1 MQTDSF
7 TCWYCGKEKPFSEAG
22 TAEHI
27 FLAALGGT
35 LELSTHNVC
44 NPCQD
49 KTGKLDAALPRNW
62 LVEATRLLHGVARR
76 KRIPILNLGE
86 IELNRPER
94 FEIFSAKG
102 AEKVIRITQ
111 TRDGVN
117 RAILWLT
124 STSEEAKQRAL
135 RLVNQRLKGH
145 RVIAGPSDFQSEYD
159 LELVKA
165 IMSTSPWKISTKMS
179 LSAPLPVFVKTALA
193 LSCYILGS
201 QFVLSQEAKR
211 LREFLWAT
219 VNGEDPPELRGAME
233 MGMGGSV
240 ADDPW
245 RVGPVRHSVALTFL
259 NGWVLFHMTVFNL
272 FKAIIKICPAEPYL
286 DRIPSQENLD
296 GWVWLVDPVAKK
308 IEGPLR
314 AFDRMVEALKER
326 TSQAEEVNPK

>member
-7 TCWYCGKEKPFSEAG
+7 TCWYCGKEKPSEAG
-22 TAEHI
+22 TDEHI

-44 NPCQD
+44 NSCQD
-49 KTGKLDAALPRNW
+49 KTGQLDAPLPRNW
-62 LVEATRLLHGVARR
+62 LVQATRLQHGVARR

-86 IELNRPER
+86 IEINRPER
-94 FEIFSAKG
+94 FEVFTAKG
-102 AEKVIRITQ
+102 TEKVIRVTQ

-135 RLVNQRLKGH
+135 RLVDQRLESH
-145 RVIAGPSDFQSEYD
+145 RVIASPSDFQSEYD

-165 IMSTSPWKISTKMS
+165 IMSTSPWRISTKMS
-179 LSAPLPVFVKTALA
+179 LSASLPVFVKTALA
-193 LSCYILGS
+193 LSCYVLGS

-219 VNGEDPPELRGAME
+219 VNGENPPELHGAVE
-233 MGMGGSV
+233 MGVAGSV

-245 RVGPVRHSVALTFL
+245 VSDQCDIRSRLLS
-259 NGWVLFHMTVFNL
+259 
-272 FKAIIKICPAEPYL
+272 
-286 DRIPSQENLD
+286 
-296 GWVWLVDPVAKK
+296 
-308 IEGPLR
+308 
-314 AFDRMVEALKER
+314 
-326 TSQAEEVNPK
+326 